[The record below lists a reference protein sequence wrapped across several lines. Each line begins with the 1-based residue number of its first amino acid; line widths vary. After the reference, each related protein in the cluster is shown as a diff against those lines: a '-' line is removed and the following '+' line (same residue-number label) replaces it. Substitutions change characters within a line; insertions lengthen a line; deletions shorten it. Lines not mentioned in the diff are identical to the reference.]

1 MSYQSNYIRGSWNCI
16 CESCGRL
23 VKAGELRQRWDG
35 FMVDERCWEPRQPQ
49 DFVRGVADYQAPA
62 FTRPEQSDVFE
73 PITIIYDPYGELP
86 ITPVSIKSTIMM
98 LVSLIKAKPILT
110 ALVTNTVTML
120 RSLVRGSKVVN
131 GAVLNN
137 TTLG

>member
-1 MSYQSNYIRGSWNCI
+1 
-16 CESCGRL
+16 
-23 VKAGELRQRWDG
+23 
-35 FMVDERCWEPRQPQ
+35 MVDERCWEPRQPQ
-49 DFVRGVADYQAPA
+49 DFVRGVADYQAPP

-131 GAVLNN
+131 GAPLNN
-137 TTLG
+137 KPLG

>member
-49 DFVRGVADYQAPA
+49 DFVRGVADYQAPPY
-62 FTRPEQSDVFE
+62 TRPEQSDQFVPVCTPNSMSAYAGWGQAGCAIAGFIS
-73 PITIIYDPYGELP
+73 PAFDP
-86 ITPVSIKSTIMM
+86 
-98 LVSLIKAKPILT
+98 T
-110 ALVTNTVTML
+110 ANA
-120 RSLVRGSKVVN
+120 N
-131 GAVLNN
+131 DYN
-137 TTLG
+137 